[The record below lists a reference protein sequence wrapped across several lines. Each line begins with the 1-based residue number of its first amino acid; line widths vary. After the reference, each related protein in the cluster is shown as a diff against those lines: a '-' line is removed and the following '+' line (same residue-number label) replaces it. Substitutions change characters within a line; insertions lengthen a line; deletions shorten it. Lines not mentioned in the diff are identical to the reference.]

1 VKLLKEFMTI
11 RGGRPLSGTITAQ
24 GAKNAAL
31 PVMASALLLKGRRL
45 TLERVPDLRDIHT
58 MADLLRHLGADVA
71 FEKGRMTID
80 VPEDLKWET
89 PVDLVRKMRASSLV
103 LGPLIARCG
112 EAVLPLPGGCAI
124 GSRPIDFHLRG
135 LSRMGAEIDLEQG
148 SVHARAPELL
158 PTRITFDFPSVGA
171 TENMLMTTALTPGE
185 SVIENAA
192 REPEISNLA
201 QTLRAMGAYVGGDGT
216 STITV
221 RGTRDLESATIRII
235 PDRIEASTYLLA
247 ALMTRGEISIKGIN
261 TEYIAALISKFEE
274 AGVNLD
280 VSPDSISLSATEK
293 NWNGVTLTTS
303 PYPGFPTDVQPQ
315 IMAALCM
322 ADGTSVIHESVFDSR
337 FVHVAEFRRMGC
349 KIDIQGDTVVVIGV
363 PRLVGCKVRASDL
376 RAGAALILMGLS
388 AEGETVI
395 DELKHVWRGY
405 ENMMEK
411 LTSLG
416 AEIKLTPGDE
426 LDD

>member
-1 VKLLKEFMTI
+1 LI

-31 PVMASALLLKGRRL
+31 PVMAASLLLKGRRL
-45 TLERVPDLRDIHT
+45 TLERVPDLQDIHT
-58 MADLLRHLGADVA
+58 MADLLRHLGAEIA
-71 FEKGRMTID
+71 FEQGRMTID

-89 PVDLVRKMRASSLV
+89 PADLVRKMRASSLV
-103 LGPLIARCG
+103 LGPLVARCG

-148 SVHARAPELL
+148 SVRARTAGLS

-171 TENMLMTTALTPGE
+171 TENMLMTTAFTPGE

-201 QTLRAMGAYVGGDGT
+201 QTLRAMGAYIEGDGT
-216 STITV
+216 STILV
-221 RGTRDLESATIRII
+221 RGTRELESATIRII

-247 ALMTRGEISIKGIN
+247 GLMTRGDVTVKGIN
-261 TEYIAALISKFEE
+261 TEYISSLLSKLEE
-274 AGVNLD
+274 AGVD
-280 VSPDSISLSATEK
+280 VETSPDSARMAGAGK
-293 NWNGVTLTTS
+293 NWSGVTVTTS

-315 IMAALCM
+315 IMAAMC
-322 ADGTSVIHESVFDSR
+322 AAEGTSVIHESVFDSR
-337 FVHVAEFRRMGC
+337 FVHVAEFRRMGA
-349 KIDIQGDTVVVIGV
+349 KIDIQGNTVVVIGV
-363 PRLVGCKVRASDL
+363 PKLTGARVRASDL
-376 RAGAALILMGLS
+376 RAGAALILLGLS

-395 DELKHVWRGY
+395 DELGHVWRGY

-411 LTSLG
+411 LASLG
-416 AEIKLTPGDE
+416 ADVKPRPKDGD
-426 LDD
+426 DG